1 MNGNE
6 TNVTQYMMQFCYHC
20 EDAELCS
27 TEEQCR
33 ACMAEHC
40 QSEEEEGA
48 MSTKELLN
56 AYYA

>member
-1 MNGNE
+1 MSANE
-6 TNVTQYMMQFCYHC
+6 TNVTQFMLQFCLHC

-40 QSEEEEGA
+40 HNDEEENAE
-48 MSTKELLN
+48 STSDLLK